1 MDSNPIL
8 RLMACGSVDDG
19 KSTLIGRLLVETD
32 SVPQDTVAAART
44 ARRAGSTVSPGEIDF
59 SLLTD
64 GLEAEREQGITID
77 VAYRA
82 MSLPDGRRMIIADA
96 PGHEQYTRN
105 MVVAAS
111 RADIALVLV
120 DAVRG
125 VRQQTLR
132 HLTICSLLGVEK
144 VIFAINKLD
153 LLGFEQKAFDELV
166 AELES
171 AVDRLDLPVTS
182 FVPVSALAGD
192 NVTARSAR
200 TDWYRGSTVLEE
212 VGRWRKKSRPAG
224 RSRLG
229 VQLVS
234 RADNF
239 RGVAGTICEGRFA
252 VGEEVVILPGER
264 RARLVRLVTFD
275 GDLESANEGSAV
287 TMVLEPEVD
296 VSRGDYIERA
306 LGYTPPA
313 DHFTAHLVWLEEEP
327 LSAGRTCHLING
339 SARVPATV
347 TSIHYRLNIDRGGH
361 ETAGTLASN
370 EIGMVDLETEALI
383 PLARYA
389 ENRYAGNFILV
400 DRVTFKTI
408 AAGMVSRVSRRAIN
422 VTRQGYAVDKEAR
435 AAQKGHRAKV
445 IWLTGLPGSGKSTI
459 ADGLERRLFAA
470 GIHSYTLDGD
480 NLRFGLNSDLGFT
493 REDRKENVRRVA
505 EVARLMV
512 DAGMV
517 VTVALV
523 SPFKADRDL
532 ARQLFQPHE
541 FIEVW
546 VRTPLEVCVARDPKG
561 LYQKARDGSLPNL
574 TGIGQEYEPPVN
586 PEMILDGTAE
596 IAHNLEM
603 LVRLIG

>member
-1 MDSNPIL
+1 
-8 RLMACGSVDDG
+8 
-19 KSTLIGRLLVETD
+19 
-32 SVPQDTVAAART
+32 
-44 ARRAGSTVSPGEIDF
+44 
-59 SLLTD
+59 
-64 GLEAEREQGITID
+64 
-77 VAYRA
+77 
-82 MSLPDGRRMIIADA
+82 
-96 PGHEQYTRN
+96 
-105 MVVAAS
+105 
-111 RADIALVLV
+111 
-120 DAVRG
+120 
-125 VRQQTLR
+125 
-132 HLTICSLLGVEK
+132 
-144 VIFAINKLD
+144 
-153 LLGFEQKAFDELV
+153 
-166 AELES
+166 
-171 AVDRLDLPVTS
+171 
-182 FVPVSALAGD
+182 
-192 NVTARSAR
+192 
-200 TDWYRGSTVLEE
+200 
-212 VGRWRKKSRPAG
+212 
-224 RSRLG
+224 
-229 VQLVS
+229 
-234 RADNF
+234 
-239 RGVAGTICEGRFA
+239 
-252 VGEEVVILPGER
+252 
-264 RARLVRLVTFD
+264 
-275 GDLESANEGSAV
+275 
-287 TMVLEPEVD
+287 
-296 VSRGDYIERA
+296 
-306 LGYTPPA
+306 
-313 DHFTAHLVWLEEEP
+313 
-327 LSAGRTCHLING
+327 
-339 SARVPATV
+339 
-347 TSIHYRLNIDRGGH
+347 
-361 ETAGTLASN
+361 
-370 EIGMVDLETEALI
+370 IGMVDLETEALI
-383 PLARYA
+383 PLAWYA

-422 VTRQGYAVDKEAR
+422 VTRQDYAVDKEAR

-586 PEMILDGTAE
+586 PELILDGTAE